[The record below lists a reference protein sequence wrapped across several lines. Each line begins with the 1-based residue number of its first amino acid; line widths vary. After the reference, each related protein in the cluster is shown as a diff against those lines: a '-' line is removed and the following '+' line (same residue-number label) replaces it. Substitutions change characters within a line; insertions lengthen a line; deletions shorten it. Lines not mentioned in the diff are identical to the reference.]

1 MSVLVNLGCRI
12 FIDPQASL
20 AMERKIN
27 MVCICDNF
35 HSNSK
40 LIMGLGTTL
49 FGKYETDPGTTSW
62 GPVADGDVYGRNLK
76 RQNWDNKIKIII
88 NKIGKS

>member
-1 MSVLVNLGCRI
+1 MS
-12 FIDPQASL
+12 
-20 AMERKIN
+20 
-27 MVCICDNF
+27 
-35 HSNSK
+35 
-40 LIMGLGTTL
+40 LGTTL
-49 FGKYETDPGTTSW
+49 FGKYETEPGTTSW